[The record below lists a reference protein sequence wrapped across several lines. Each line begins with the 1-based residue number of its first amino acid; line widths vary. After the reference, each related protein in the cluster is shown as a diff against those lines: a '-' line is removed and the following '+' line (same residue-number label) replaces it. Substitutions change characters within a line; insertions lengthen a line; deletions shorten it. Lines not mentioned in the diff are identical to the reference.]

1 MTRAI
6 CIRSFQFRGGVVR
19 AGRLL
24 RLTDAEAGDG
34 FVAAHVR
41 ALADGEAPPAAARD
55 YFGNG
60 VERRRPAAQDG
71 GAADGGPASWKTGR
85 LLAYLARNGVPVPAK
100 TARARLVEM
109 ALEVA
114 DATAGAPGGDNGPA
128 QG

>member
-6 CIRSFQFRGGVVR
+6 CIKSFQFRGGVVR

-24 RLTDAEAGDG
+24 RLTDAELADG

-41 ALADGEAPPAAARD
+41 ALGDGERPPAGARD

-60 VERRRPAAQDG
+60 VERGKPAAPEADG
-71 GAADGGPASWKTGR
+71 ADGGPASWKTGR

-109 ALEVA
+109 ALEVEN
-114 DATAGAPGGDNGPA
+114 ATAGAAGGGNGPA